1 MYLFKRILVAL
12 LLLVLVVGVLAGVK
26 FLQIRDMIA
35 HGKNFVPPPEVVTTA
50 DVQKDTWASFLTA
63 VGSLEAVQGVE
74 ITAELPGKVTHIAFS
89 PGTMAAAGDLLV
101 QLDTSVESAQL
112 RSAEAAVVLAKLN
125 LDRARELVATKTISQ
140 SNFDNADAHFK
151 QAEAQADNIRAV
163 IAKKTIRAPFSG
175 RLGIRRVNLGQ
186 NLKEGEPIVTLQS
199 LDPIYAN
206 FLMPQQRLSVVK
218 KGLSVRLT
226 TDSLRG
232 RIVEGEITTISPL
245 VDEATR
251 NIRIQATVANPDE
264 LLRPGMYVNVTLL
277 LPEQVDVMV
286 IPATA
291 VLYAPYGDSVFV
303 LEEKKEEKKTE
314 DTGAPGMVLRQQFI
328 RTGEKRGDFIAVIS
342 GLKAGETVVS
352 TGVFKLRNGQAVVVD
367 NTLSPDFQKSPAPE
381 DA

>member
-1 MYLFKRILVAL
+1 MYVLKRILVAL
-12 LLLVLVVGVLAGVK
+12 LLLVMVVGVLAGVK
-26 FLQIRDMIA
+26 YLQIQDMIA
-35 HGKNFVPPPEVVTTA
+35 QGKNFTPPPEVVTTA
-50 DVQKDTWASFLTA
+50 DVQKYTWESFLTA

-74 ITAELPGKVTHIAFS
+74 ISAELPGKVMFIAFA
-89 PGTMAAAGDLLV
+89 PGTKVSAGDLLLR
-101 QLDTSVESAQL
+101 QDTSVESAQL

-206 FLMPQQRLSVVK
+206 FLMPQQRLSMVK

-226 TDSLRG
+226 TDSLQG
-232 RIVEGEITTISPL
+232 RILEGEITTISPL

-277 LPEQVDVMV
+277 LPEQVDVMA

-303 LEEKKEEKKTE
+303 LEEMKAE
-314 DTGAPGMVLRQQFI
+314 DTGAPGRVLRQQFV

-342 GLKAGETVVS
+342 GLKEGETVVS